1 MPVTALPTPPS
12 RSDPVNFATR
22 ADAFHGALPTFATE
36 LNALQS
42 DVVTRQSAVATNAT
56 AAAASATAAQ
66 AAQAA
71 AEGAALAQVWVSGTN
86 YTAGQQVYSPTNNLN
101 YRCIVSISPSTV
113 DPVLDSVHWGNS
125 TSGMV
130 SLTGV
135 ETLTNKTLSG
145 ASNTFSNIPGTAISS
160 AVSNALSANTA
171 AACTGNASTA
181 SSAQGPSFATA
192 IAGAGSEANF
202 ICKVA
207 GQSDAL
213 FINNATR
220 WGLFSNAGGLAL
232 EYNRTSAKFVFYG
245 KAATLGSG
253 GAGGTEMTF
262 GFTGQSG
269 QPTWVWGSN
278 TGDGSS
284 CLVWNPANFNVNY
297 AVTSGASNTSIGN
310 GQTWQNL
317 TGSRAAGTTY
327 TNSTGRTITVCVGVT
342 STGGPQNFGISPTV
356 GGLNLPA
363 TNAYSAN
370 AGYQA
375 SNYFQV
381 PNGQSYSVG
390 VTNSSMSTWAE
401 LR

>member
-1 MPVTALPTPPS
+1 MPLEVATYINGLDSANPAATDAKSQGDDHLRLIKSAVKNTFPNLIAPVTK
-12 RSDPVNFATR
+12 
-22 ADAFHGALPTFATE
+22 
-36 LNALQS
+36 
-42 DVVTRQSAVATNAT
+42 
-56 AAAASATAAQ
+56 TAAQ
-66 AAQAA
+66 INNLAQA
-71 AEGAALAQVWVSGTN
+71 GVNTDI
-86 YTAGQQVYSPTNNLN
+86 T
-101 YRCIVSISPSTV
+101 SI
-113 DPVLDSVHWGNS
+113 
-125 TSGMV
+125 
-130 SLTGV
+130 
-135 ETLTNKTLSG
+135 
-145 ASNTFSNIPGTAISS
+145 A
-160 AVSNALSANTA
+160 
-171 AACTGNASTA
+171 GNASTA

-192 IAGAGSEANF
+192 TAGAGSEANI
-202 ICKVA
+202 ICRIS

-284 CLVWNPANFNVNY
+284 CLVWNPSNFNVNY

-317 TGSRAAGTTY
+317 TGSRAAWTTY
-327 TNSTGRTITVCVGVT
+327 TNSTGRTITVCVEVT
-342 STGGPQNFGISPTV
+342 STGGPQPFGISPTV
-356 GGLNLPA
+356 GGVNLPDI
-363 TNAYSAN
+363 TAYSAN
-370 AGYQA
+370 AGYRA
-375 SNYFQV
+375 SAYFHV
-381 PNGQSYSVG
+381 PSGQTYSVG
-390 VTNSSMSTWAE
+390 VAGSNMSTWAE